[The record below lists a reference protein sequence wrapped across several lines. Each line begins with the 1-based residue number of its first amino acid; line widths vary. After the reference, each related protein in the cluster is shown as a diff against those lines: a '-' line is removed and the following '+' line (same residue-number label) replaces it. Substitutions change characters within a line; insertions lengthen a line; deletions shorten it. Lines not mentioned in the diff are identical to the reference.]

1 VIFQLT
7 STRTWTEI
15 NNSSSVR
22 TWTRNKIIS
31 WTWIEYEPKLKIKNR
46 IVTSTE
52 INSELKLRHLFEIEK
67 LKIVYLEL
75 MSAPCSVLVNEC
87 IL

>member
-1 VIFQLT
+1 MIFQLT

>member
-1 VIFQLT
+1 MIFQLT

-52 INSELKLRHLFEIEK
+52 INSELKLWHLFEIEK